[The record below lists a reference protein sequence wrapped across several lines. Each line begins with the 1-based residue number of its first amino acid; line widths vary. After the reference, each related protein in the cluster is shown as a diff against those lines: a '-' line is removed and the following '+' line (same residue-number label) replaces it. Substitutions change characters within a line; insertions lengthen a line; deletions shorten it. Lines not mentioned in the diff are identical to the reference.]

1 MIAEFRGA
9 LTGSLFVAWSW
20 AMLWIMR
27 YRLFG
32 QTGLRVSELLLGTM
46 TLRTEEVAR
55 RVLDVYADAG
65 GNFLDTASAYGES
78 EEVLGAVLRRRD
90 RFVVAT
96 KYTLSRDVQD
106 PNAGGNHRKN
116 LVLSLEQSLRRLR
129 TDYVDVL
136 WVHLW
141 DRHTPAEETMRA
153 LDDVVRAGK
162 VLYVGVS
169 DAPAWFVARANT
181 LAEWRGWTSF
191 AGLQVPY
198 NLLQRDV
205 ERELLP
211 MAAALGMSVAA
222 WAPLAAGKLSG
233 GTQRA
238 GQLTSHEEGVAG
250 AVREVAESLGATPA
264 QVALAWVRASGALPL
279 VGARTPEQVVDCL
292 GEVVLPPEAVARLEA
307 AAPFVRGFPA
317 DFIAECEA
325 SPFAFG
331 SGVVVR

>member
-1 MIAEFRGA
+1 
-9 LTGSLFVAWSW
+9 
-20 AMLWIMR
+20 MLWIMR

-32 QTGLRVSELLLGTM
+32 RTGLRVSELLLGTM
-46 TLRTEEVAR
+46 TLRTEEEAR
-55 RVLDVYADAG
+55 QVLDVYAEAG

-78 EEVLGAVLRRRD
+78 EEVLGAVMRRRD
-90 RFVVAT
+90 RFVLAT
-96 KYTLSRDVQD
+96 KYTLSRDHDD

-141 DRHTPAEETMRA
+141 DRHTPVEETMRA

-181 LAEWRGWTSF
+181 LAEWRDWTPFS
-191 AGLQVPY
+191 GLQVPY

-211 MAAALGMSVAA
+211 MADALGMSVTA
-222 WAPLAAGKLSG
+222 WAPLGGGRLSG
-233 GTQRA
+233 GEQRVDRA
-238 GQLTSHEEGVAG
+238 TFTERERDAAAAVRSVAG
-250 AVREVAESLGATPA
+250 ELGVTPA
-264 QVALAWVRASGALPL
+264 QVALAWVRRDGVLPL
-279 VGARTPEQVVDCL
+279 VGARTPEQLTDCL
-292 GEVVLPPEAVARLEA
+292 GGLEVVLPPEAVAALNA
-307 AAPFVRGFPA
+307 AAPFERGFPA
-317 DFIAECEA
+317 DFVAECE
-325 SPFAFG
+325 SNPFAFG
-331 SGVVVR
+331 NAEVVR

>member
-1 MIAEFRGA
+1 
-9 LTGSLFVAWSW
+9 
-20 AMLWIMR
+20 MR

-55 RVLDVYADAG
+55 PVLDAYADAG

-90 RFVVAT
+90 RFVLAT
-96 KYTLSRDVQD
+96 KYTLSRDERD

-181 LAEWRGWTSF
+181 LAEWRGWTPF

-211 MAAALGMSVAA
+211 MASALGMTVAA

-238 GQLTSHEEGVAG
+238 GQLTSREEAAATAVRDVAG
-250 AVREVAESLGATPA
+250 ELGATPA
-264 QVALAWVRASGALPL
+264 QVALAWVRAAGALPL
-279 VGARTPEQVVDCL
+279 VGARTPEQVEDCL
-292 GEVVLPPEAVARLEA
+292 GSVELPPEAVARLEA

-331 SGVVVR
+331 AGVVVR

>member
-1 MIAEFRGA
+1 
-9 LTGSLFVAWSW
+9 
-20 AMLWIMR
+20 MLWIMR

-32 QTGLRVSELLLGTM
+32 RTGLRVSELLLGTM
-46 TLRTEEVAR
+46 ALRSEEEAR

-65 GNFLDTASAYGES
+65 GKFLDTASAYGES
-78 EEVLGAVLRRRD
+78 EEVLGAVMERRD

-96 KYTLSRDVQD
+96 KYTLSRDVRD

-141 DRHTPAEETMRA
+141 DRRTPVGETMRA

-169 DAPAWFVARANT
+169 DAPSWFVARANT
-181 LAEWRGWTSF
+181 LAEWRDWTPFS
-191 AGLQVPY
+191 GLQVPY
-198 NLLQRDV
+198 NLVRRDV

-211 MAAALGMSVAA
+211 MASALGISVAA
-222 WAPLAAGKLSG
+222 WAPLAQGKLSG

-238 GQLTSHEEGVAG
+238 GRLTEREESAAR
-250 AVREVAESLGATPA
+250 AVRAVAEELGATPA
-264 QVALAWVRASGALPL
+264 QVALAWVRRDGVLPL
-279 VGARTPEQVVDCL
+279 VGVRTPEQLAGCL

-307 AAPFVRGFPA
+307 AAPFERGFPA

-331 SGVVVR
+331 EAVVR

>member
-1 MIAEFRGA
+1 MA
-9 LTGSLFVAWSW
+9 L
-20 AMLWIMR
+20 R
-27 YRLFG
+27 
-32 QTGLRVSELLLGTM
+32 SE
-46 TLRTEEVAR
+46 EEAR

-78 EEVLGAVLRRRD
+78 EEVLGAVMRRRD

-96 KYTLSRDVQD
+96 KYTLSRDAED

-116 LVLSLEQSLRRLR
+116 LVLSLERSLRRLR

-141 DRHTPAEETMRA
+141 DRHTPVEETMRA

-169 DAPAWFVARANT
+169 DAPAWFVARANA
-181 LAEWRGWTSF
+181 LAEWRDWTPF

-198 NLLQRDV
+198 NLVRRDV

-211 MAAALGMSVAA
+211 MADALGLSVAA
-222 WAPLAAGKLSG
+222 WAPLAQGKLSG
-233 GTQRA
+233 GTRRA
-238 GQLTSHEEGVAG
+238 GRLTELEASAAL
-250 AVREVAESLGATPA
+250 AVREVARELGATPA
-264 QVALAWVRASGALPL
+264 QVALAWVRRDGVLPL
-279 VGARTPEQVVDCL
+279 VGVRTPEQLTDCL
-292 GEVVLPPEAVARLEA
+292 GETVLPPEAVARMEA
-307 AAPFVRGFPA
+307 AAPFERGFPA

-325 SPFAFG
+325 SAYAFG

>member
-1 MIAEFRGA
+1 
-9 LTGSLFVAWSW
+9 
-20 AMLWIMR
+20 MR

-32 QTGLRVSELLLGTM
+32 RTGLRVSELLLGTM
-46 TLRTEEVAR
+46 TLRAEEEAR
-55 RVLDVYADAG
+55 RVIDVYADAG

-90 RFVVAT
+90 RFVLAT
-96 KYTLSRDVQD
+96 KYTLSRDVRD
-106 PNAGGNHRKN
+106 ANAGGNHRKN

-181 LAEWRGWTSF
+181 LAEWRGWTPF

-198 NLLQRDV
+198 NLLRRDV

-211 MAAALGMSVAA
+211 MASALGMSVAA
-222 WAPLAAGKLSG
+222 WSPLAAGKLSG
-233 GTQRA
+233 GTRRA
-238 GQLTSHEEGVAG
+238 GRLSAGEERVAE
-250 AVREVAESLGATPA
+250 AVRAVAEELGATPA

-279 VGARTPEQVVDCL
+279 VGARTPEQVADCL
-292 GEVVLPPEAVARLEA
+292 GSVELPPEAVARLAA
-307 AAPFVRGFPA
+307 AAPFERGFPA

-331 SGVVVR
+331 EAVVR

>member
-1 MIAEFRGA
+1 
-9 LTGSLFVAWSW
+9 
-20 AMLWIMR
+20 MR

-32 QTGLRVSELLLGTM
+32 RTGLRVSELLLGTM
-46 TLRTEEVAR
+46 TLREKESAR

-78 EEVLGAVLRRRD
+78 EEVLGAVMRRRD

-96 KYTLSRDVQD
+96 KYSLSRDADD

-116 LVLSLEQSLRRLR
+116 LVLSLERSLRRLR

-181 LAEWRGWTSF
+181 LAEWRGWTPF

-198 NLLQRDV
+198 SLLQRDV

-211 MAAALGMSVAA
+211 MARALGMSVAA
-222 WAPLAAGKLSG
+222 WGPLAAGKLSG
-233 GTQRA
+233 
-238 GQLTSHEEGVAG
+238 
-250 AVREVAESLGATPA
+250 
-264 QVALAWVRASGALPL
+264 
-279 VGARTPEQVVDCL
+279 
-292 GEVVLPPEAVARLEA
+292 
-307 AAPFVRGFPA
+307 
-317 DFIAECEA
+317 
-325 SPFAFG
+325 
-331 SGVVVR
+331 

>member
-1 MIAEFRGA
+1 
-9 LTGSLFVAWSW
+9 
-20 AMLWIMR
+20 MLWIMR

-32 QTGLRVSELLLGTM
+32 RTGLRVSELLLGTM
-46 TLRTEEVAR
+46 TLRTEEDAR
-55 RVLDVYADAG
+55 RVIDVYAEAG

-78 EEVLGAVLRRRD
+78 EEVLGAVMGERD
-90 RFVVAT
+90 RFVLAT
-96 KYTLSRDVQD
+96 KYTLSRDARD

-116 LVLSLEQSLRRLR
+116 LVGSLEQSLRRLR

-181 LAEWRGWTSF
+181 LAEWRDWTPFS
-191 AGLQVPY
+191 ALQVPY

-211 MAAALGMSVAA
+211 MADGLGMSVAA

-233 GTQRA
+233 GRQRA
-238 GQLTSHEEGVAG
+238 GRLTEREESAAG
-250 AVREVAESLGATPA
+250 AVRAVAEELGATPA
-264 QVALAWVRASGALPL
+264 QVALAWVRRDGVLPL
-279 VGARTPEQVVDCL
+279 VGARTPEQLSDCL
-292 GEVVLPPEAVARLEA
+292 SGLDVVLPPEAVARLEA
-307 AAPFVRGFPA
+307 AAPFERGFPA

-325 SPFAFG
+325 SPYAFG
-331 SGVVVR
+331 TGQVIRPGSSAG

>member
-1 MIAEFRGA
+1 
-9 LTGSLFVAWSW
+9 
-20 AMLWIMR
+20 MLWIMR

-32 QTGLRVSELLLGTM
+32 RSGLRVSELLLGTM
-46 TLRTEEVAR
+46 TLRSEDVAG

-65 GNFLDTASAYGES
+65 GNFLDTSSAYGES
-78 EEVLGAVLRRRD
+78 EEVLGAVMRGRD

-96 KYTLSRDVQD
+96 KYTLSRDARD

-181 LAEWRGWTSF
+181 LAEWRDWTPFS
-191 AGLQVPY
+191 GLQVPY
-198 NLLQRDV
+198 SLLRRDV

-211 MAAALGMSVAA
+211 MASAMGLTVAA

-238 GQLTSHEEGVAG
+238 GQLTEGEERVAS
-250 AVREVAESLGATPA
+250 AVRSVAEELGTTPA
-264 QVALAWVRASGALPL
+264 GVALAWVRSNGALPL
-279 VGARTPEQVVDCL
+279 VGARTPEQVADCVAD
-292 GEVVLPPEAVARLEA
+292 VVLPPEAVARLEA
-307 AAPFVRGFPA
+307 AAPFERGFPA

-331 SGVVVR
+331 EGVVVR

>member
-1 MIAEFRGA
+1 
-9 LTGSLFVAWSW
+9 
-20 AMLWIMR
+20 MR

-32 QTGLRVSELLLGTM
+32 RTGLRVSELLLGTM
-46 TLRTEEVAR
+46 TLRSEEVAR
-55 RVLDVYADAG
+55 PVVDAYADAG

-78 EEVLGAVLRRRD
+78 EEVLGAVLGRRD

-96 KYTLSRDVQD
+96 KYSLSRDPGD

-116 LVLSLEQSLRRLR
+116 LVSSLERSLRRLR

-136 WVHLW
+136 WVHVW
-141 DRHTPAEETMRA
+141 DRHTPVEETMRA

-181 LAEWRGWTSF
+181 LAEWRDWTAF

-198 NLLQRDV
+198 SLLWRDV

-211 MAAALGMSVAA
+211 MASALGLSVAA

-233 GTQRA
+233 GAQRS
-238 GQLTSHEEGVAG
+238 GQLSQREEAVAR
-250 AVREVAESLGATPA
+250 AVREVAGELGATPA
-264 QVALAWVRASGALPL
+264 QVALAWVRGNGALPL
-279 VGARTPEQVVDCL
+279 VGARTPEQVRDCL
-292 GEVVLPPEAVARLEA
+292 GEVVLPPESVARLEA

-317 DFIAECEA
+317 DFVAECE
-325 SPFAFG
+325 PVAFG
-331 SGVVVR
+331 EGLVVR

>member
-1 MIAEFRGA
+1 
-9 LTGSLFVAWSW
+9 
-20 AMLWIMR
+20 MLWIMR

-32 QTGLRVSELLLGTM
+32 RTGLRVSELLLGTM
-46 TLRTEEVAR
+46 TLRSEAVAR
-55 RVLDVYADAG
+55 PVVDAYADAG

-78 EEVLGAVLRRRD
+78 EEVLGAVLSRRD
-90 RFVVAT
+90 RFVLAT
-96 KYTLSRDVQD
+96 KYALTRDPAD

-116 LVLSLEQSLRRLR
+116 LVSSLERSLRRLR

-141 DRHTPAEETMRA
+141 DRHTPVEETMRA

-181 LAEWRGWTSF
+181 LAEWRDWTPF

-198 NLLQRDV
+198 NLLKRDV

-211 MAAALGMSVAA
+211 MADALGLTVAA

-233 GTQRA
+233 GTRRA
-238 GQLTSHEEGVAG
+238 GRLSEREERAAR
-250 AVREVAESLGATPA
+250 AVREVADELGATPA
-264 QVALAWVRASGALPL
+264 QVALAWLRSSGALPL
-279 VGARTPEQVVDCL
+279 VGARTPGQVLDCL
-292 GEVVLPPEAVARLEA
+292 GEVVLPPEAVARLA
-307 AAPFVRGFPA
+307 ASAPFERGFPA
-317 DFIAECEA
+317 DFIAECD
-325 SPFAFG
+325 PGAFG
-331 SGVVVR
+331 SAVVVR

>member
-1 MIAEFRGA
+1 
-9 LTGSLFVAWSW
+9 
-20 AMLWIMR
+20 MR

-46 TLRTEEVAR
+46 TLRDEDSAR

-78 EEVLGAVLRRRD
+78 EEVLGAVMRRRD
-90 RFVVAT
+90 RFVLAT
-96 KYTLSRDVQD
+96 KYSLSRDAED

-198 NLLQRDV
+198 SLLQRDV
-205 ERELLP
+205 ERELVP
-211 MAAALGMSVAA
+211 MARALGMSVAA

-233 GTQRA
+233 GTRRA
-238 GQLTSHEEGVAG
+238 GQLTEREDAVAG
-250 AVREVAESLGATPA
+250 AVRAVAAELGATPA
-264 QVALAWVRASGALPL
+264 QVALAWVRDAGALPL
-279 VGARTPEQVVDCL
+279 VGARTPEQVADCL
-292 GEVVLPPEAVARLEA
+292 GEVDLPPEAVARLSA

-317 DFIAECEA
+317 DFIAECEPA
-325 SPFAFG
+325 AFG
-331 SGVVVR
+331 PGVVVR

>member
-1 MIAEFRGA
+1 
-9 LTGSLFVAWSW
+9 
-20 AMLWIMR
+20 MLWIMR

-32 QTGLRVSELLLGTM
+32 RTGLRVSELLLGTM
-46 TLRTEEVAR
+46 TLRSEEEAR
-55 RVLDVYADAG
+55 QVLDVYADAG

-78 EEVLGAVLRRRD
+78 EEVLGAVMRRRD
-90 RFVVAT
+90 RFVLAT
-96 KYTLSRDVQD
+96 KYTLSRDAED

-141 DRHTPAEETMRA
+141 DRHTPVEETMRA

-169 DAPAWFVARANT
+169 DAPSWFVARANT
-181 LAEWRGWTSF
+181 LAEWRDWTPFS
-191 AGLQVPY
+191 GLQVPY
-198 NLLQRDV
+198 NLLRRDV

-211 MAAALGMSVAA
+211 MADAMGLSVAA

-233 GTQRA
+233 GTRRGGGLTEREDRA
-238 GQLTSHEEGVAG
+238 AG
-250 AVREVAESLGATPA
+250 AVRAVAEEMGATPA
-264 QVALAWVRASGALPL
+264 QVALAWVRAAGVLPL
-279 VGARTPEQVVDCL
+279 VGARTPEQVLDCL

-307 AAPFVRGFPA
+307 AAPFERGFPA
-317 DFIAECEA
+317 DFIAECEPA
-325 SPFAFG
+325 AFG

>member
-1 MIAEFRGA
+1 
-9 LTGSLFVAWSW
+9 
-20 AMLWIMR
+20 MR

-32 QTGLRVSELLLGTM
+32 RTGLRVSELLLGTM
-46 TLRTEEVAR
+46 TLRSVDVAR
-55 RVLDVYADAG
+55 PVIDAYADAG

-78 EEVLGAVLRRRD
+78 EEVLGAVLSRRD
-90 RFVVAT
+90 RFVLAT
-96 KYTLSRDVQD
+96 KYTLTRDPAD

-116 LVLSLEQSLRRLR
+116 LVSSLERSLRRLR

-181 LAEWRGWTSF
+181 LAEWRDWTPF

-198 NLLQRDV
+198 NLLKRDV

-211 MAAALGMSVAA
+211 MADALGLTVAA

-238 GQLTSHEEGVAG
+238 GRLSEREERAAR
-250 AVREVAESLGATPA
+250 AVREVADEVGATPA
-264 QVALAWVRASGALPL
+264 QVALAWLRSSGALPL
-279 VGARTPEQVVDCL
+279 VGARTPEQVLDCL

-307 AAPFVRGFPA
+307 SAPFERGFPA
-317 DFIAECEA
+317 DFIAECD
-325 SPFAFG
+325 PGAFG

>member
-1 MIAEFRGA
+1 
-9 LTGSLFVAWSW
+9 
-20 AMLWIMR
+20 MLWIMR

-32 QTGLRVSELLLGTM
+32 RTGLRVSELLLGTM
-46 TLRTEEVAR
+46 TLRSEDVAR
-55 RVLDVYADAG
+55 PVVEAYADAG

-78 EEVLGAVLRRRD
+78 EDVLGAVLSRRD
-90 RFVVAT
+90 RFVLAT
-96 KYTLSRDVQD
+96 KYTLTRDPAD

-116 LVLSLEQSLRRLR
+116 LVSSLERSLRRLR

-141 DRHTPAEETMRA
+141 DRHTPVEETMRA

-181 LAEWRGWTSF
+181 LAEWRDWTPF

-211 MAAALGMSVAA
+211 MADALGLTVAA

-233 GTQRA
+233 GTRRSGRLSEREGRA
-238 GQLTSHEEGVAG
+238 AR
-250 AVREVAESLGATPA
+250 AAREVADSLGTTPA
-264 QVALAWVRASGALPL
+264 QVALAWVRTSGALPL
-279 VGARTPEQVVDCL
+279 VGARTPEQVLDCL

-307 AAPFVRGFPA
+307 AAPFERGFPA
-317 DFIAECEA
+317 DFIAECD
-325 SPFAFG
+325 PGAFG
-331 SGVVVR
+331 PAVVVR

>member
-1 MIAEFRGA
+1 
-9 LTGSLFVAWSW
+9 
-20 AMLWIMR
+20 MR

-32 QTGLRVSELLLGTM
+32 RTGLRVSELLLGTM
-46 TLRTEEVAR
+46 TLRVEEEAR
-55 RVLDVYADAG
+55 RVIDVYAEAG

-90 RFVVAT
+90 RFVLAT
-96 KYTLSRDVQD
+96 KYTLSRDVRD

-181 LAEWRGWTSF
+181 LAEWRGWTPF

-198 NLLQRDV
+198 NLLRRDV

-211 MAAALGMSVAA
+211 MASALGMSVAA
-222 WAPLAAGKLSG
+222 WSPLAAGKLSG
-233 GTQRA
+233 GTRRA
-238 GQLTSHEEGVAG
+238 GQLAPEEERVAW
-250 AVREVAESLGATPA
+250 AVRAVAEELGATPA
-264 QVALAWVRASGALPL
+264 QVALAWLRASGALPL
-279 VGARTPEQVVDCL
+279 VGARTPEQVADCL
-292 GEVVLPPEAVARLEA
+292 GWVELPPEAVARLEA
-307 AAPFVRGFPA
+307 AAPFERGFPA

-331 SGVVVR
+331 EAVVR

>member
-1 MIAEFRGA
+1 
-9 LTGSLFVAWSW
+9 
-20 AMLWIMR
+20 MLSIMR

-46 TLRTEEVAR
+46 TLRSEEVAR
-55 RVLDVYADAG
+55 PVVDAYADAG

-78 EEVLGAVLRRRD
+78 EEVLGAVLGRRD

-96 KYTLSRDVQD
+96 KYSLSRDPGD

-116 LVLSLEQSLRRLR
+116 LVGSLERSLRRLR

-136 WVHLW
+136 WVHVW
-141 DRHTPAEETMRA
+141 DRHTPVEETMRA

-169 DAPAWFVARANT
+169 DAPAWVVARANT
-181 LAEWRGWTSF
+181 LAEWRGWSAF

-198 NLLQRDV
+198 SLVWRDV

-211 MAAALGMSVAA
+211 MASALGLTVAA
-222 WAPLAAGKLSG
+222 WAPLAAGKLAG
-233 GTQRA
+233 GTQRSGRLSEREA
-238 GQLTSHEEGVAG
+238 AVAG
-250 AVREVAESLGATPA
+250 AVREVAGELGVTPA
-264 QVALAWVRASGALPL
+264 QVALAWVRGKGALPL
-279 VGARTPEQVVDCL
+279 VGARTPEQVLDCL

-317 DFIAECEA
+317 DFVDECE
-325 SPFAFG
+325 PVAFG
-331 SGVVVR
+331 DGLVVR

>member
-1 MIAEFRGA
+1 
-9 LTGSLFVAWSW
+9 
-20 AMLWIMR
+20 MLWIMR

-32 QTGLRVSELLLGTM
+32 RTGLRVSELLLGTM
-46 TLRTEEVAR
+46 TLRTEEEAR

-78 EEVLGAVLRRRD
+78 EEVLGAVMRRRD

-96 KYTLSRDVQD
+96 KYTLSRDVAD

-141 DRHTPAEETMRA
+141 DRHTPVEETMRA

-162 VLYVGVS
+162 VLYLGVS

-181 LAEWRGWTSF
+181 LAEWRDWTPFS
-191 AGLQVPY
+191 GLQVPY
-198 NLLQRDV
+198 SLLQRDV

-211 MAAALGMSVAA
+211 MASALGLSVAA
-222 WAPLAAGKLSG
+222 WAPLAQGKLSG
-233 GTQRA
+233 GTQRS
-238 GQLTSHEEGVAG
+238 GRLTEREEAAAR
-250 AVREVAESLGATPA
+250 AVRAVAEELGATPA
-264 QVALAWVRASGALPL
+264 QVALAWVLRDGVLPL
-279 VGARTPEQVVDCL
+279 VGARTPEQLLDCVSGVD
-292 GEVVLPPEAVARLEA
+292 VVLPPEAVARLEA

-325 SPFAFG
+325 STYAFG
-331 SGVVVR
+331 AAVVR

>member
-1 MIAEFRGA
+1 
-9 LTGSLFVAWSW
+9 
-20 AMLWIMR
+20 MLWIMR

-32 QTGLRVSELLLGTM
+32 RTGLRVSELLLGTM
-46 TLRTEEVAR
+46 TLRSEDVAR
-55 RVLDVYADAG
+55 RVVDVYADAG

-78 EEVLGAVLRRRD
+78 EEVLGAVLGRRD

-96 KYTLSRDVQD
+96 KYSLSRDAED

-141 DRHTPAEETMRA
+141 DRHTPVEETMRA

-181 LAEWRGWTSF
+181 LAEWRDWTAF

-198 NLLQRDV
+198 NLLRRDV

-211 MAAALGMSVAA
+211 MASALGLSVAA

-233 GTQRA
+233 GTQRS
-238 GQLTSHEEGVAG
+238 GVLTEREQRAAL
-250 AVREVAESLGATPA
+250 AVRSVAEELGATPA

-279 VGARTPEQVVDCL
+279 VGARTPEQVLDCL

-307 AAPFVRGFPA
+307 SAPFERGFPA
-317 DFIAECEA
+317 DFLAECEA
-325 SPFAFG
+325 GAFG
-331 SGVVVR
+331 SAVVVR

>member
-1 MIAEFRGA
+1 
-9 LTGSLFVAWSW
+9 
-20 AMLWIMR
+20 MR

-32 QTGLRVSELLLGTM
+32 RTGLRVSELLLGTM
-46 TLRTEEVAR
+46 TLRSEETAR

-65 GNFLDTASAYGES
+65 GNFVDTASAYGES
-78 EEVLGAVLRRRD
+78 EEVLGAVLRGRD

-96 KYTLSRDVQD
+96 KYTLTRDAAD

-181 LAEWRGWTSF
+181 LAEWRDWTPFS
-191 AGLQVPY
+191 GLQVPY

-211 MAAALGMSVAA
+211 MADALGLSVAA

-233 GTQRA
+233 GTQRFD
-238 GQLTSHEEGVAG
+238 QLTEREGSVAS
-250 AVREVAESLGATPA
+250 AVRAVAEELGSTPA
-264 QVALAWVRASGALPL
+264 QVALAWVRRDGVLPL
-279 VGARTPEQVVDCL
+279 VGARTPEQLSDCL
-292 GEVVLPPEAVARLEA
+292 GALDLVLPPESVARLEA
-307 AAPFVRGFPA
+307 AAPFERGFPA

-331 SGVVVR
+331 SGVVM